1 EYSFKD
7 RLDSFFDYLHLTD
20 QYKIKFANLKS
31 QAMRFTKGM
40 NGGSKLRA
48 KITLSTNIK
57 ELEQIMTDA
66 YLLS

>member
-1 EYSFKD
+1 
-7 RLDSFFDYLHLTD
+7 LTD